1 LKYLFWG
8 DGVKKRR
15 FRLIGLLLHALVLV
29 AMYTVQAL
37 VCPYLATTGIRPA
50 ILPLGVAGVA
60 VFEGSTGGGLFG
72 LFAGMLC
79 DISFNQP
86 LATMTVIFALF
97 GLTAGFL
104 SDIIMARGF
113 PSYIVCCVAILAV
126 TAFAQMFSLL
136 FFERLPIRL
145 LMSTAGRQTLY
156 SMIFAL
162 PVYFAA
168 RALGRRSQS
177 EPSRVL

>member
-1 LKYLFWG
+1 M
-8 DGVKKRR
+8 KKRR
-15 FRLIGLLLHALVLV
+15 FGLIGLLLHALVLV
-29 AMYTVQAL
+29 AMFAVQAL
-37 VCPYLATTGIRPA
+37 VFPYMSTTGVRPV

-60 VFEGSTGGGLFG
+60 VFEGSARGGLFG

-79 DISFNQP
+79 DIAYNQP
-86 LATMTVIFALF
+86 LATMTLIFTLF

-113 PSYIVCCVAILAV
+113 PSYIVYCVVILAI

-136 FFERLPIRL
+136 FFERLPVRL
-145 LMSTAGRQTLY
+145 LVGLAGRQTLY
-156 SMIFAL
+156 SLIFAL

-168 RALGRRSQS
+168 RALGRRSQG
-177 EPSRVL
+177 EQRRIL